1 MMKKSVALSIAL
13 LTALLTLTVD
23 SAVAQ
28 SVLRFRPPSR
38 GTPSITRGGA
48 SRGDIAASQQ
58 LQVLAPAN
66 HPGFTTAER
75 PTLLVYVPQTT
86 AKLIKV
92 SLRSPDGKRT
102 LFRREIAVPT
112 TPGVMQI
119 ELGDASVA
127 PLASNQAYRW
137 YVSLVGNTLDRST
150 STIIEGRIE
159 RVQPDKTLSERLAT
173 AEPNRRPFVYAE
185 AGIWWDTVLTLN
197 TLRQQQPNNSSL
209 NAHWKSLLDSIG
221 LSAIATAPTLPM

>member
-1 MMKKSVALSIAL
+1 MMTKRVSISIAL
-13 LTALLTLTVD
+13 LTALLTLSLD

-48 SRGDIAASQQ
+48 SRGDIAAVKQ
-58 LQVLAPAN
+58 LQVLAPAK

-75 PTLLVYVPQTT
+75 PSLLVYVPQTT

-102 LFRREIAVPT
+102 LFRKEVAVPAKPGILQLELADT
-112 TPGVMQI
+112 TV
-119 ELGDASVA
+119 E
-127 PLASNQAYRW
+127 PLAPNQPYRW
-137 YVSLVGNTLDRST
+137 YVSLVNNALDRST

-159 RVQPDKTLSERLAT
+159 RIQPNAALTQRLAT
-173 AEPNRRPFVYAE
+173 TDPNRRAFVYAD

-197 TLRQQQPNNSSL
+197 TLRQQQPNNPTL
-209 NAHWKSLLDSIG
+209 NADWKNLLESVG
-221 LSAIATAPTLPM
+221 LGAIATAPTLPM